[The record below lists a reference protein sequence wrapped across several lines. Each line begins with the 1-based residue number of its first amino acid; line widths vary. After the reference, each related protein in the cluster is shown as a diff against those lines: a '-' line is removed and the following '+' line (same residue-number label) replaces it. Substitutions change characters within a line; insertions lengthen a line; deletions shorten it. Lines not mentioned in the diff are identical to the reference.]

1 MARAVWAIDG
11 SGATRRAAVDELRSA
26 APDVARS
33 SSTKPRCRR
42 LRRCRSRGAHAGLG
56 AAARLARRRARVVA
70 AGEALHRFDPV
81 ERQSIPA
88 GGAGPIRRIT
98 LPALAF
104 SGGLSPLQAGP

>member
-33 SSTKPRCRR
+33 SSTKPRCRG

-56 AAARLARRRARVVA
+56 AAARLARRRARFVA
-70 AGEALHRFDPV
+70 AGAALHGVDAL
-81 ERQSIPA
+81 ERPPIAADGAAPLRRPA
-88 GGAGPIRRIT
+88 
-98 LPALAF
+98 LPAPP
-104 SGGLSPLQAGP
+104 GR